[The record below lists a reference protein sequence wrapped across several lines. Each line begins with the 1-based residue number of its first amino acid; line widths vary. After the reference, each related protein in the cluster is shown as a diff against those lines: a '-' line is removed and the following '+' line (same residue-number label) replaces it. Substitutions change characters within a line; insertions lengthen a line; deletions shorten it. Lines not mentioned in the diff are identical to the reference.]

1 MGSSSDKISV
11 IPVVG
16 MGDIGKTTLA
26 QLFYEDKRVKSQF
39 HIRSWVVV
47 SDESDISIIAKKKS
61 LKRLPHR
68 SVELTAFI
76 NFNLTH
82 GSRIIVTTRSDII
95 AKKIGNVPA
104 HHLEKIP
111 DNDCWKLFGEH
122 PGQRRKQIED
132 VGNEYYQDLLRVSAL
147 AYYYHC
153 RDICHDGN
161 YCCR

>member
-1 MGSSSDKISV
+1 MGSSSDKTSV

-26 QLFYEDKRVKSQF
+26 QLVYEDKRVK
-39 HIRSWVVV
+39 
-47 SDESDISIIAKKKS
+47 
-61 LKRLPHR
+61 
-68 SVELTAFI
+68 
-76 NFNLTH
+76 TH